1 MYQYPNSLFSEV
13 QWSTVAEHQK
23 KEMLYEIA
31 NYNGNKLLNTDL
43 EALTKYFE
51 QQYQIVVPTLKK
63 EEIVA
68 DQREIKVNVSQDQMR
83 PIRDRTRPF
92 YVPRTLVEIT
102 IPYEGDGKAFN
113 ICPDAFILS
122 PPRAEVRDNTLIIKI
137 WDTSLTTEEVRPQIN
152 KTLSDIKY
160 YLEKLRRDIE
170 QLNDSL
176 PKIAREAIKKRREK
190 LLKDQN
196 LVASLGFPLKKRS
209 NVPLTYTVPEIRR
222 KIQPK
227 PPVASTAPY
236 VPEPVLSMEH
246 YNHIFK
252 VIENMALVMERSPS
266 AFINM
271 DEECLRSHFLV
282 QLNGHFEGNATG
294 ETLNYGG
301 KTDILIRVDNKNIFI
316 GECKFWGGPKKLT
329 ETLDQILNYSSW
341 RDTKVAVILFNKN
354 KNFSSVIESI
364 TPTVEAY
371 PNYKETL
378 AKPSETSFRYAIRHR
393 DDPNRE
399 MILTIL
405 AFDVPTNEQ
414 IQF

>member
-137 WDTSLTTEEVRPQIN
+137 
-152 KTLSDIKY
+152 
-160 YLEKLRRDIE
+160 
-170 QLNDSL
+170 
-176 PKIAREAIKKRREK
+176 
-190 LLKDQN
+190 
-196 LVASLGFPLKKRS
+196 
-209 NVPLTYTVPEIRR
+209 IR
-222 KIQPK
+222 
-227 PPVASTAPY
+227 
-236 VPEPVLSMEH
+236 
-246 YNHIFK
+246 N
-252 VIENMALVMERSPS
+252 
-266 AFINM
+266 
-271 DEECLRSHFLV
+271 
-282 QLNGHFEGNATG
+282 
-294 ETLNYGG
+294 
-301 KTDILIRVDNKNIFI
+301 
-316 GECKFWGGPKKLT
+316 
-329 ETLDQILNYSSW
+329 
-341 RDTKVAVILFNKN
+341 
-354 KNFSSVIESI
+354 
-364 TPTVEAY
+364 
-371 PNYKETL
+371 
-378 AKPSETSFRYAIRHR
+378 SF
-393 DDPNRE
+393 
-399 MILTIL
+399 TC
-405 AFDVPTNEQ
+405 FFT
-414 IQF
+414 